1 MTKRKIDVPF
11 IVFGVLFIGVAAFMF
26 WLVSQKE
33 TSMDLLLITMAAADA
48 IFGVVMV
55 IFGIK
60 GSEKKVKEEADE
72 ATFEPAFVPVTEK
85 KQEPEESFDDDMQD
99 DDFFGNDDEYVN
111 EDFNDLIIRS
121 KEKVKQA
128 KIAYENAVDRASE
141 AALDLEDAQDDYER
155 SGGSDD
161 ATYAL
166 SRAKRAAKQADDDAR
181 QASKEYKE
189 AKNELKRLE
198 ALEN

>member
-1 MTKRKIDVPF
+1 MTKRKIDYPF
-11 IVFGVLFIGVAAFMF
+11 IIFGVLFIGVAAFMF

-33 TSMDLLLITMAAADA
+33 TSMDMLLITMAAADA

-55 IFGIK
+55 VFGIK
-60 GSEKKVKEEADE
+60 GSEVKKEKDAELEEMFSAPLPQKNIED
-72 ATFEPAFVPVTEK
+72 THD
-85 KQEPEESFDDDMQD
+85 SFDDELQD
-99 DDFFGNDDEYVN
+99 DDFFGKDDEYVN
-111 EDFNDLIIRS
+111 EDFNDLLIRS
-121 KEKVKQA
+121 REKLECA
-128 KIAYENAVDRASE
+128 KIAYENAVDRASS

-166 SRAKRAAKQADDDAR
+166 SRAKRAAKKADEDAR